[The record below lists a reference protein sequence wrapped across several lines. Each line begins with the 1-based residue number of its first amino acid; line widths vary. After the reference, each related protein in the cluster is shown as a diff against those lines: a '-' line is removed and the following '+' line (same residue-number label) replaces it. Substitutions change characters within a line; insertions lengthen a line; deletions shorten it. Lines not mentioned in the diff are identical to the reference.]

1 MNDVPNFFNDVPRVP
16 KCVPRWVSATNHL
29 FMGLQIKLWT
39 LSDKMRVLEATG
51 RDVPNFTK
59 DVPNFVKDVPRVQ
72 KCITRWGSTPNHF
85 PMSSKMKLWTIH
97 FHMGVLKAIGSD
109 IPNFVKEC
117 TRFCECCTKGSKV
130 CSEVGIDRQSLPYG
144 FPNEIMDPT

>member
-16 KCVPRWVSATNHL
+16 KRVPRWVSATNHL

-51 RDVPNFTK
+51 RDVPNFTI
-59 DVPNFVKDVPRVQ
+59 DVPNFVKDVLDFVKDVPRVQ

-85 PMSSKMKLWTIH
+85 PMSSKMKL
-97 FHMGVLKAIGSD
+97 
-109 IPNFVKEC
+109 
-117 TRFCECCTKGSKV
+117 
-130 CSEVGIDRQSLPYG
+130 
-144 FPNEIMDPT
+144 